1 MALVLQTVFIAAC
14 AAIYRLA
21 VTNLDFRSLF
31 KRPEVRQQVIACIL
45 MLVFL
50 WILKTGIQP
59 GLDVHFLGLTAVTL
73 MLGWRLSIVV
83 APIALLLLTLFGVYP
98 WQDFGVNLFLGMLVP
113 ICFTYLVFLLTY
125 SYLSRHLFV
134 YIFIAGFFNA
144 ALTIAAQMFS
154 FSVYYKL
161 VGAFPWHVVVNDYFA
176 IVLLMLFP
184 EGVLN
189 GMCIAGLVM
198 YKPTWVT
205 TFLDRDYLHGK

>member
-14 AAIYRLA
+14 VAIYRLA

-83 APIALLLLTLFGVYP
+83 APIVLLLLTLFGVCP
-98 WQDFGVNLFLGMLVP
+98 CHDDWVN
-113 ICFTYLVFLLTY
+113 
-125 SYLSRHLFV
+125 
-134 YIFIAGFFNA
+134 IFI
-144 ALTIAAQMFS
+144 
-154 FSVYYKL
+154 
-161 VGAFPWHVVVNDYFA
+161 
-176 IVLLMLFP
+176 
-184 EGVLN
+184 
-189 GMCIAGLVM
+189 
-198 YKPTWVT
+198 
-205 TFLDRDYLHGK
+205 

>member
-1 MALVLQTVFIAAC
+1 MALVLLTVFIAAC

-83 APIALLLLTLFGVYP
+83 APIALLILTALGIYS
-98 WQDFGVNLFLGMLVP
+98 WQAIGVNLFLGMLR
-113 ICFTYLVFLLTY
+113 
-125 SYLSRHLFV
+125 SEERR
-134 YIFIAGFFNA
+134 
-144 ALTIAAQMFS
+144 
-154 FSVYYKL
+154 
-161 VGAFPWHVVVNDYFA
+161 VGKEWRGWWWA
-176 IVLLMLFP
+176 
-184 EGVLN
+184 
-189 GMCIAGLVM
+189 
-198 YKPTWVT
+198 
-205 TFLDRDYLHGK
+205 RD